1 MADAQLINH
10 FALLGLPLRFELD
23 ASTLAARLAE
33 RVDAGE
39 DAGIIEQCRRVLS
52 DPVQRA
58 ECLLERLGLKQYN
71 DPTLLPGGYRELISI
86 LHTQIAEANG
96 SALKL
101 AKVEQKLLDQKRA
114 HTERIAFLFRQL
126 AMGDNTLVQRD
137 RRRSLRAQIN
147 ALKMLEELDE
157 LVLPKDE
164 Q

>member
-1 MADAQLINH
+1 MADVPTQDH

-23 ASTLAARLAE
+23 TDTLEARLAD
-33 RVDAGE
+33 RTDAGM
-39 DAGIIEQCRRVLS
+39 DAQIIDECRRVLS
-52 DPVQRA
+52 DPVKRA

-71 DPTLLPGGYRELISI
+71 DPTLLPGGFRELISI

-101 AKVEQKLLDQKRA
+101 AKVEQKLRDHKRA
-114 HTERIAFLFRQL
+114 HTDRIGFLFRQL
-126 AMGDNTLVQRD
+126 AAGDNPIVQRD

-157 LVLPKDE
+157 LVTPKDV
-164 Q
+164 